1 MSVQLSIVN
10 LKLKIRLYLPLIKSL
25 QTGLLLATGIAGYL
39 SAHTHVHIPTLIG
52 MALSLLLAISGS
64 TIMNMWYDHDID
76 ARMKRTHKRPAASGA
91 LSRGEVFWVGTVI
104 SILGVGWSLLI
115 APLFGIVVFAGW
127 FFDVVVYTLWLKRI
141 TCWSIVWGGISGAM
155 PILSGRVLAIGHI
168 DLIGVLLALSILF
181 WIPTHT
187 LTFSI
192 KFREDYRNAGV
203 PTFPST
209 YGEAFTRATIAISSV
224 LAALAIGWASIL
236 IGLSAGYLRLIAVL
250 TAGLLLLAF
259 ATFRVQSE
267 RVNFSLFRYAS
278 LYMLSAMII
287 LALRAF

>member
-1 MSVQLSIVN
+1 MNQILHRI
-10 LKLKIRLYLPLIKSL
+10 KLYIPLIKTL

-39 SAHTHVHIPTLIG
+39 SSHTPVRIPTLIA
-52 MALSLLLAISGS
+52 MSISLFLAIGGS
-64 TIMNMWYDHDID
+64 TVMNMWYDHDID
-76 ARMKRTHKRPAASGA
+76 SQMQRTHKRPAASGE
-91 LSRGEVFWVGTVI
+91 LSRQEVFSVGMTI
-104 SILGVGWSLLI
+104 SIVGMGWAILI
-115 APLFGIVVFAGW
+115 APFYGLIVFAGW

-155 PILSGRVLAIGHI
+155 PILSGRVLALGHV
-168 DLIGVLLALSILF
+168 DLIGILLALSILL

-192 KFREDYRNAGV
+192 KYREDYTNAGV

-209 YGEAFTRATIAISSV
+209 YGDAFTRAAIVISSV
-224 LAALAIGWASIL
+224 LAAASIGWGSVL
-236 IGLSAGYLRLIAVL
+236 IGLSAGYLRLMAVL

-267 RVNFSLFRYAS
+267 RANFGLFRYAS
-278 LYMLSAMII
+278 VYMLSAMII
-287 LALRAF
+287 LAIQAL